1 MIKVSIIG
9 SGNVAFHLYKAMSQV
24 NEVQIAQVTARNKTQ
39 LDPFVS
45 PDLINTD
52 FTQINQSD
60 IYLIC
65 VSDSSIA
72 VVSEFLSDHKGLVV
86 HTSGATPM
94 NVLNMHKRYGVFYP
108 LQTFSKE
115 REMNFENLPFCLEA
129 AHSKDLK
136 LLQELASKIS
146 RNILEISTEQ
156 RRTLHLC
163 AILVNNFSNHLFH
176 LAGNICS
183 ENQMNFSILQPL
195 IKETIQKLDSMRP
208 YDAQTGP
215 ARRGD
220 HKTMQTHLNQLQT
233 EQEKNIYKTLSDS
246 IINTYGKEL

>member
-9 SGNVAFHLYKAMSQV
+9 SGNVAFHLYRAMSHV
-24 NEVQIAQVTARNKTQ
+24 KEVQIAQVTARSNTQ
-39 LDPFVS
+39 LEQFVS
-45 PDLINTD
+45 HNLINTD
-52 FTQINQSD
+52 FTQIAQSD

-65 VSDSSIA
+65 VSDSSIEA
-72 VVSEFLSDHKGLVV
+72 ISEFLSNHKGLVV

-94 NVLNMHKRYGVFYP
+94 HVLNNHERHGVFYP

-115 REMNFENLPFCLEA
+115 RAVNFENLPFCLEA

-136 LLQELASKIS
+136 LLQKLASKIS
-146 RNILEISTEQ
+146 NNVLEISSDQ

-163 AILVNNFSNHLFH
+163 AILVNNFSNHLFY
-176 LAGNICS
+176 LAGKICA
-183 ENQMNFSILQPL
+183 ENQMDFNILQPL
-195 IKETIQKLDSMRP
+195 IKETIQKLDSLTP

-220 HKTMQTHLNQLQT
+220 HKTMQTHLDQLQT
-233 EQEKNIYKTLSDS
+233 EQEKKIYKILSDS
-246 IINTYGKEL
+246 IITTYGKEL